1 MKNYSL
7 ILVTSILATGC
18 IFTKGPGDTLVE
30 MRSKM
35 CSSHSLQPMVEYSA
49 PESQAAIGMIVGMA
63 EDPKKGPEIKAKLEE
78 SCQKGKLSVVKE
90 EIHGESA
97 IVVLNDDGKPQTMR
111 KIDGKWKMVI
121 SKK

>member
-1 MKNYSL
+1 MKKCSL
-7 ILVTSILATGC
+7 ILFTLFLTSGC
-18 IFTKGPGDTLVE
+18 IFSKGPGDTLVE

-35 CSSHSLQPMVEYSA
+35 CSSHSLQPMIEYSA

-63 EDPKKGPEIKAKLEE
+63 EDPKKGPDIKAKLEE
-78 SCQKGKLSVVKE
+78 SCKKGKLSVVKE
-90 EIHGESA
+90 EINGETA
-97 IVVLNDDGKPQTMR
+97 TVVLSDDGKPQTMR